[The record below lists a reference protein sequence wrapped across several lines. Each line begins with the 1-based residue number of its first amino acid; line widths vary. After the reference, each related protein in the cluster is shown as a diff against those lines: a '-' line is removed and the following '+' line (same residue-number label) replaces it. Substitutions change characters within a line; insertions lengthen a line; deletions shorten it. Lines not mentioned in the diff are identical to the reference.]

1 MEHQGQKEKE
11 DFSGCLAGLL
21 VWTRGS
27 SQKHQWW
34 EMRHQ
39 NRAESHLPC
48 QGQATGPA
56 EVWGQA
62 PRPELAP
69 DQSLRGIPP
78 GFCLIL
84 PLEEALETASEGG
97 CHSQP
102 QHTARME

>member
-69 DQSLRGIPP
+69 DQSLRGM
-78 GFCLIL
+78 FCYSGAFFDKF
-84 PLEEALETASEGG
+84 LEFLELLWLGEWK
-97 CHSQP
+97 
-102 QHTARME
+102 